1 MNYLYN
7 EPILI
12 KMHLEDFLRDAV
24 LDSVIFPKPVTS
36 NQLLR
41 CDYKFATLK
50 KNWRFEQSNDGGRGD
65 SR

>member
-1 MNYLYN
+1 
-7 EPILI
+7 
-12 KMHLEDFLRDAV
+12 MHLEDFLRDAV